1 MTLKVGQVQMS
12 AQACSMKQD
21 EAKSNGVFQVLSI
34 SGTEYLKSSN
44 DC

>member
-1 MTLKVGQVQMS
+1 MTLKLGQVQMS

-21 EAKSNGVFQVLSI
+21 NAESNIVFQVLSG